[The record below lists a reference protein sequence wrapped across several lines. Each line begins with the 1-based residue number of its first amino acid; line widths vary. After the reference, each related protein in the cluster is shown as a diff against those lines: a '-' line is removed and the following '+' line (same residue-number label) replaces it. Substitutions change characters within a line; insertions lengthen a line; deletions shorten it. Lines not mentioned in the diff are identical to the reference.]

1 MIKNSFVF
9 LDKISRQKEQG
20 IWSQG
25 IKDWDSFIFTKSVK
39 GITQKSKGFYDRKL
53 IEAEKELHRM
63 NSSFFTNSL
72 PRSEH
77 WRLYDSFKE
86 DAVFLDIETDGRG
99 KYSDITVMGLF
110 DGIET
115 KTMVRGINF
124 DINKLKQELEKYKIL
139 VTFNGS
145 CFDIPFIKKR
155 YFQYNVIP
163 DIPHIDLRF
172 CCSRIGLN
180 HGLKQIERE
189 LGIKRKTQELVSCD
203 AITLWNLY
211 RQTGDSQYL
220 KTLVEY
226 NEEDVINLKKISS
239 VVCERLKEKIM
250 S

>member
-9 LDKISRQKEQG
+9 LDKISRSKEKT

-25 IKDWDSFIFTKSVK
+25 INNWSEFISSKSIR
-39 GITQKSKGFYDRKL
+39 GISGKNKGFYDRKL
-53 IEAEKELHRM
+53 AEAEKELYRM
-63 NSSFFTNSL
+63 NSSFFTKIL
-72 PRSEH
+72 PNSEH
-77 WRLYDSFKE
+77 WRLYDFFKE

-99 KYSDITVMGLF
+99 KYSDLTVIGLF

-115 KTMVRGINF
+115 RTMVRGINL
-124 DINKLKQELEKYKIL
+124 DMKKLKEELAKYKIL

-155 YFQYNVIP
+155 YHQYDVIP
-163 DIPHIDLRF
+163 NIPHIDLRF

-180 HGLKQIERE
+180 NGLKQIEKE
-189 LGIKRKTQELVSCD
+189 LGIKRRTEDLASCD
-203 AITLWNLY
+203 AIVLWDLY

-239 VVCERLKEKIM
+239 VVYERLKQNVLI
-250 S
+250 